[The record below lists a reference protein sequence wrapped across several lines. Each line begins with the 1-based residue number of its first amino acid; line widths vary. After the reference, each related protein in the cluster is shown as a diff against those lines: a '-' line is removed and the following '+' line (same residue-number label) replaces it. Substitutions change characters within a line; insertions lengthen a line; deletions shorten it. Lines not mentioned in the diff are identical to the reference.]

1 MLSTKVSVWMPI
13 QLWWH
18 ILAFLQPQPYRRLK
32 LQSWRY
38 RVRRGLLV
46 ASRIELRLDYSGSTI
61 LVTIAAILRS
71 ATNATNHKFGKRHEN
86 TGSMQH
92 ACSLQLLR
100 ISIPNED

>member
-1 MLSTKVSVWMPI
+1 MVA
-13 QLWWH
+13 H
-18 ILAFLQPQPYRRLK
+18 ISLLTTATLQAAEVE
-32 LQSWRY
+32 QSWRY